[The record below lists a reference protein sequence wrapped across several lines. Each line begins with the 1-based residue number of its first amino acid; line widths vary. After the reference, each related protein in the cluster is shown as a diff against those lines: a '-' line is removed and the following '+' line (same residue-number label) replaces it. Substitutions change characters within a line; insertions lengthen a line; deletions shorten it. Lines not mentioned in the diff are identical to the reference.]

1 MKRDWKSKHLFYHD
15 VQQFDK
21 LVIYLSKFM
30 DKLVNQNQIEKYF
43 YIRYWEGGPHIRL
56 RYLVRDTQNFE
67 TIDSMINKYAYKFW
81 ENNPPMKLLNKTDYK
96 KIYNESI
103 DNNGKMDRKL
113 RKNATIENIAYIPEI
128 ERYGGEEALIVSE
141 DLFCICS
148 QVSTAL
154 LNVVDNYYYEKKFL
168 CKILLTFYIIFVF
181 HNECNLT
188 SEEILKMDSYA
199 INFWE
204 SKGVGIDKKIL
215 EFIQKNIT
223 VIKNKN
229 FLNKDFDIYV
239 KKIHNLFFVISTLVS
254 KEQYMGIVSSQI
266 HMFANK
272 MGISPTIEVTM
283 LDFFLREDSD

>member
-1 MKRDWKSKHLFYHD
+1 LHYRTF
-15 VQQFDK
+15 
-21 LVIYLSKFM
+21 I
-30 DKLVNQNQIEKYF
+30 
-43 YIRYWEGGPHIRL
+43 
-56 RYLVRDTQNFE
+56 
-67 TIDSMINKYAYKFW
+67 
-81 ENNPPMKLLNKTDYK
+81 
-96 KIYNESI
+96 
-103 DNNGKMDRKL
+103 
-113 RKNATIENIAYIPEI
+113 
-128 ERYGGEEALIVSE
+128 
-141 DLFCICS
+141 
-148 QVSTAL
+148 
-154 LNVVDNYYYEKKFL
+154 DNYYYEKKFL

-266 HMFANK
+266 HMFANR

>member
-1 MKRDWKSKHLFYHD
+1 M
-15 VQQFDK
+15 
-21 LVIYLSKFM
+21 
-30 DKLVNQNQIEKYF
+30 
-43 YIRYWEGGPHIRL
+43 
-56 RYLVRDTQNFE
+56 
-67 TIDSMINKYAYKFW
+67 
-81 ENNPPMKLLNKTDYK
+81 
-96 KIYNESI
+96 
-103 DNNGKMDRKL
+103 
-113 RKNATIENIAYIPEI
+113 
-128 ERYGGEEALIVSE
+128 
-141 DLFCICS
+141 
-148 QVSTAL
+148 
-154 LNVVDNYYYEKKFL
+154 
-168 CKILLTFYIIFVF
+168 TFYIIFVF

-229 FLNKDFDIYV
+229 FLNKDFYFYV

-266 HMFANK
+266 HMFANR